1 MLSVNHLQLGY
12 HGGQTVIKNL
22 SLELPENKVVGLIG
36 PNGCGKSTL
45 LKGLCRLIQP
55 QSGKIL
61 LRQQDMVHLS
71 GRQIA
76 RQISVLPQAQ
86 TNPEGLTVR
95 QLVEYGRTPYVSHW
109 GKLSAADQQIVDK
122 VINEMSIQSLADTS
136 LEALSGGQRQRA
148 WLAMVLAQ
156 DTDIIMLDE
165 PTTYLDIS
173 YQIELMKLIRGLK
186 EKGKSLIV
194 VLHDL
199 NQAARYCDLLVV
211 LKSGELKAMGT
222 PEEIMTEAMLAEIFD
237 VQAKV
242 ITDPIAGSPMCIYL

>member
-1 MLSVNHLQLGY
+1 MLSVNELQLGY
-12 HGGQTVIKNL
+12 HGGQSVIKNL
-22 SLELPENKVVGLIG
+22 CLELPENKVVGLIG

-55 QSGKIL
+55 QSGSIL
-61 LRQQDMVHLS
+61 LRQQDMVQLNN
-71 GRQIA
+71 RQIA

-109 GKLSAADQQIVDK
+109 GKLSVTDNLIVDS
-122 VINEMSIQSLADTS
+122 VMHEMSIQSLAETS
-136 LEALSGGQRQRA
+136 LEALSGGQQQRA

-173 YQIELMKLIRGLK
+173 YQIELMKLIRELK
-186 EKGKSLIV
+186 EKGKSIIV

-211 LKSGELKAMGT
+211 LKAGELKMMGT
-222 PEEIMTEAMLAEIFD
+222 PTEVMTETMLADIFD

-242 ITDPIAGSPMCIYL
+242 IIDPVAGSPMCVYV